1 MMTER
6 RALSS
11 STSEPGFS
19 DAFRVE
25 GRGFV
30 LSWGA
35 APEEALPRLLA
46 GAVPRLR
53 EQTAYPV
60 VLRATGRRPVGLVAR
75 DPVLLRGLRTADGG
89 RMVFGAVDFGSQ
101 VGDAILDVT
110 VEGEPVLRLTVEVV
124 PTKLDYRTD
133 FAALVADTQELLLG
147 LVVEGMRAT
156 THGALPVAE
165 GQATRAEWLAL
176 LHHLAGDLERALGQI
191 ARHPRRGLA
200 REEGPVRADRVRRA
214 DAALHRAV
222 RRGAGSGGGMVTRG
236 GWTVRERVPERR
248 AHATLDTPEHRW
260 LAARVKLVRRDLARV
275 AAELAV
281 EAGDSRRDVLR
292 AEVDALLRRAE
303 RWGRVE
309 PLAAAEGEPPA
320 AFASPQLLHAP
331 GYGEAHRACL
341 LLGRALRVEGGP
353 ARLALKELHRLYE
366 QWCYLALV
374 RIVARVLGRPLPA
387 AELLTEEAAGLRVRL
402 RQGREHAVRFPLPGG
417 GEAVLVYN
425 PRFGGEALLVPQ
437 RPDVLLEI
445 RRPERETTRMVLD
458 AKYRI
463 DTSSEYAGRY
473 GAPGPPEEALNTLH
487 RYRDALGVGTS
498 VALFPASGAA
508 TARFGE
514 SRLWRAVGRMGVGAL
529 PFLPSETRWVEA
541 WIAELLAER

>member
-1 MMTER
+1 MTTV
-6 RALSS
+6 LSS
-11 STSEPGFS
+11 SSEPGFS

-25 GRGFV
+25 GPGFV

-35 APEEALPRLLA
+35 APEAELPRLPA

-60 VLRATGRRPVGLVAR
+60 VVRAAGRRPVALTAH

-89 RMVFGAVDFGSQ
+89 RVVFGAVDFGSQ
-101 VGDAILDVT
+101 VGDAVLEVT
-110 VEGEPVLRLTVEVV
+110 VDGEPALRLAVEVV

-133 FAALVADTQELLLG
+133 FAALVADTQELLSG
-147 LVVEGMRAT
+147 LVVEGLRAT
-156 THGALPVAE
+156 THGALPVAA
-165 GQATRAEWLAL
+165 GLATRAEWLAL
-176 LHHLAGDLERALGQI
+176 LRHLADDLERALGQI

-200 REEGPVRADRVRRA
+200 REEAPVRADRVRRA

-222 RRGAGSGGGMVTRG
+222 RRGVGSGGAVVTGG
-236 GWTVRERVPERR
+236 GWTVRERVPEHR
-248 AHATLDTPEHRW
+248 AHPTLDTPEHRW
-260 LAARVKLVRRDLARV
+260 LAARVGLVRRELARV
-275 AAELAV
+275 AAELAA
-281 EAGDSRRDVLR
+281 ETGSPRRNVLR
-292 AEVDALLRRAE
+292 TEVDALLRRAE

-309 PLAAAEGEPPA
+309 PLAAATGEPPA

-331 GYGEAHRACL
+331 GYGEAHRALL
-341 LLGRALRVEGGP
+341 LLGRALRVTGGP
-353 ARLALKELHRLYE
+353 TRLPLKELHRLYE

-374 RIVARVLGRPLPA
+374 RIAARVLGQPLPA
-387 AELLTEEAAGLRVRL
+387 AELLAEEAAGLRVRL

-425 PRFGGEALLVPQ
+425 PRFGGEARLVPQ

-445 RRPERETTRMVLD
+445 RRPGGETVRVVLD

-463 DTSSEYAGRY
+463 DTSPGYAGRY

-487 RYRDALGVGTS
+487 RYRDALVVGTA
-498 VALFPASGAA
+498 VALYPAAGAA
-508 TARFGE
+508 TERFAE

-541 WIAELLAER
+541 WIAELLAEG